1 MRATRGFYEI
11 AAADP
16 GRVAVVADATVT
28 GNAAVNQD
36 TTVTGNPAVTVT
48 GDPAVSTATGPAGA
62 VTGAVTTT
70 YGELHERVNQ
80 VSHGLLARGTRP
92 GDTVVTVLPN
102 GVDAITMMLATF
114 QIGAYHVPVNWHY
127 TAEEIGYIVAD
138 CAARVVV
145 SSERYGHAV
154 PGGFVETG
162 ALAEG
167 RPVTPPEGR
176 RVGSMMLYT
185 SGTTGKP
192 KGVRRRLI
200 ELSPEDLHPILMR
213 KGWRHFGLPSD
224 GVHLLLSQLYHSAPY
239 GQAMMALQFGHTLVV
254 TERFDAAETLELIER
269 HRVTNAFM
277 VPTMFHRLLALPAST
292 RAKHDLSSLTHLY
305 HGAAPCPPATK
316 QAMIDWLGPVL
327 WEYYGSTEAAVATMV
342 SSAEW
347 LERPGTVGRAI
358 DGIAFTIIGDDGS
371 ELPPGEPGMVYI
383 GGINHFEYHRDPS
396 KTASTMLGAL
406 YTPGDI
412 GYLDEDG
419 YLFLCD
425 RRTDLIISGGVN
437 IYPAEV
443 EAALQEHPSVADV
456 AVIGVPDPEWG
467 QRVVALVQP
476 APGAVPGAE
485 LTGELLA
492 HCESRLARLKHP
504 RVIEY
509 RDRLPRTPT
518 GKLSR
523 SDLRN
528 KYLPA

>member
-1 MRATRGFYEI
+1 MSFCKVAAMRGFYEI
-11 AAADP
+11 ANADP
-16 GRVAVVADATVT
+16 GRTAVVADVT
-28 GNAAVNQD
+28 L
-36 TTVTGNPAVTVT
+36 
-48 GDPAVSTATGPAGA
+48 
-62 VTGAVTTT
+62 T
-70 YGELHERVNQ
+70 YGELRERVDR
-80 VSHGLLARGTRP
+80 VSHGLLERGTRP

-102 GVDAITMMLATF
+102 GVDAITMMLATY

-138 CAARVVV
+138 CAARTVV
-145 SSERYGHAV
+145 SSERYGHTV
-154 PGGFVETG
+154 PGGFVETS

-167 RPVTPPEGR
+167 RPAGPPEGR
-176 RVGSMMLYT
+176 RAGSMMLYT
-185 SGTTGKP
+185 SGTTGRP
-192 KGVRRRLI
+192 KGVRRRLL
-200 ELSPEDLHPILMR
+200 ELSPEELHPILMR
-213 KGWRHFGLPSD
+213 KSWRHFGLPSE

-239 GQAMMALQFGHTLVV
+239 GQAMMALQFGHTVVV
-254 TERFDAAETLELIER
+254 TERFDAEETLELIER

-292 RAKHDLSSLTHLY
+292 RSKYDLSSLTHLY

-316 QAMIDWLGPVL
+316 RAMIDWLGPVL

-347 LERPGTVGRAI
+347 LERPGTVGRAV
-358 DGIAFTIIGDDGS
+358 DGLEFTIVGDDGAA
-371 ELPPGEPGMVYI
+371 LPPGEPGMVYI
-383 GGINHFEYHRDPS
+383 GGINRFEYHRDPS
-396 KTASTMLGAL
+396 KTASAMLGRL

-443 EAALQEHPSVADV
+443 EAVLQEHPSVADV

-467 QRVVALVQP
+467 QRVVALIQP
-476 APGAVPGAE
+476 APGITPGEE

-492 HCESRLARLKHP
+492 HCAPRLARLKHP

-509 RDRLPRTPT
+509 RDTLPRTPT

-523 SDLRN
+523 STLRE

>member
-1 MRATRGFYEI
+1 MRGFYEI
-11 AAADP
+11 ATADP
-16 GRVAVVADATVT
+16 GRVAVIADGTV
-28 GNAAVNQD
+28 
-36 TTVTGNPAVTVT
+36 
-48 GDPAVSTATGPAGA
+48 
-62 VTGAVTTT
+62 T

-80 VSHGLLARGTRP
+80 VSHGLLACGTRP
-92 GDTVVTVLPN
+92 GDAVVTVLPN
-102 GVDAITMMLATF
+102 GVDAITMMLATY

-127 TAEEIGYIVAD
+127 TAEEIGYIIAD
-138 CAARVVV
+138 CDARAVVAT
-145 SSERYGHAV
+145 ERYGDAV
-154 PGGFVETG
+154 PGGFTEPGT
-162 ALAEG
+162 LAGG
-167 RPVTPPEGR
+167 RPATPPEGR
-176 RVGSMMLYT
+176 RAGSMMLYT

-200 ELSPEDLHPILMR
+200 ELSPEGLYPILMR
-213 KGWRHFGLPSD
+213 KSWRHFRLPPD

-239 GQAMMALQFGHTLVV
+239 GQTMMALHLGHTVVV
-254 TERFDAAETLELIER
+254 TERFDAARTLELVER

-277 VPTMFHRLLALPAST
+277 VPTMFHRLLALPEEVRT
-292 RAKHDLSSLTHLY
+292 KHDLSSLTHLY

-316 QAMIDWLGPVL
+316 RAMIDWLGPVL

-347 LERPGTVGRAI
+347 LARPGTVGRAI
-358 DGIAFTIIGDDGS
+358 EGMEFRIIGDDGA
-371 ELPPGEPGMVYI
+371 ELPPGEPGLVYI
-383 GGINHFEYHRDPS
+383 GGVNRFEYHGDPS
-396 KTASTMLGAL
+396 KTADAMRGRL

-437 IYPAEV
+437 IYPAEI
-443 EAALQEHPSVADV
+443 EAVLLEHPSVADV

-476 APGAVPGAE
+476 VPGATPGAA
-485 LTGELLA
+485 LTAELLA
-492 HCESRLARLKHP
+492 HCAPRLARLKHP

-523 SDLRN
+523 GSLREA
-528 KYLPA
+528 YLPA

>member
-1 MRATRGFYEI
+1 MRGFYEL

-16 GRVAVVADATVT
+16 GRVAVVAGT
-28 GNAAVNQD
+28 AVM
-36 TTVTGNPAVTVT
+36 
-48 GDPAVSTATGPAGA
+48 
-62 VTGAVTTT
+62 T
-70 YGELHERVNQ
+70 YGELHDRVNRI
-80 VSHGLLARGTRP
+80 SNGLVARGTRP

-102 GVDAITMMLATF
+102 GIDAVAMMLATY

-127 TAEEIGYIVAD
+127 TAEEIGYVIAD
-138 CAARVVV
+138 SAARVVAG
-145 SSERYGHAV
+145 SERHARTL
-154 PGGFVETG
+154 PRGFLEVAE
-162 ALAEG
+162 LAAG
-167 RPVTPPEGR
+167 QPADPPAER
-176 RVGSMMLYT
+176 RAGSMMLYT

-200 ELSPEDLHPILMR
+200 ELGPEDLHPILMR
-213 KGWRHFGLPSD
+213 KSWRHFGLPFD

-239 GQAMMALQFGHTLVV
+239 GQAMMALQFGHAVVV
-254 TERFDAAETLELIER
+254 TERFDAEETLKLIER

-277 VPTMFHRLLALPAST
+277 VPTMFHRLLALPAEI
-292 RAKHDLSSLTHLY
+292 REKHDLSSLTHLY

-347 LERPGTVGRAI
+347 LARPGTVGRAI
-358 DGIAFTIIGDDGS
+358 DGMEFTIVADDGA
-371 ELPPGEPGMVYI
+371 ELPPGEPGLVYI
-383 GGINHFEYHRDPS
+383 GGVNRFEYHRDPS
-396 KTASTMLGAL
+396 KTASAMRGRL

-412 GYLDEDG
+412 GYLDEEG

-437 IYPAEV
+437 IYPAEI
-443 EAALQEHPSVADV
+443 EAVLLEHPSVADV

-476 APGAVPGAE
+476 VPGAE
-485 LTGELLA
+485 PGPGLTADLLA
-492 HCESRLARLKHP
+492 HCAPRLARLKHP
-504 RVIEY
+504 RVIDY

-523 SDLRN
+523 SSLRET
-528 KYLPA
+528 YLPS